1 MNDIEKLMN
10 KEPVKQALS
19 KLGTQM
25 HMSPEMILAYA
36 RGVLSKDGRSKV
48 ASHIEDCKECTEV
61 FNLANRLLK
70 AEQEFDSEDLE
81 SKSAVHLSPKVI
93 SKLELAALLNSKK
106 DELAEMVAKLLLPE
120 NSWGSIRPTIIVVR
134 NQHKHSAR
142 THREDVNE
150 LPVAAFSSGTGLERK
165 QDFEAVMKVM
175 NFVDLVHDLLLE
187 HCGDVTDIK
196 SELPKCVNNASA
208 LLHGIKLNKKAN
220 SEILKALSESLSADG
235 E

>member
-1 MNDIEKLMN
+1 MRT
-10 KEPVKQALS
+10 LS
-19 KLGTQM
+19 VTQLAAQLLDTRTPYIGLTFTPPDGGTTYNY
-25 HMSPEMILAYA
+25 SFNPN
-36 RGVLSKDGRSKV
+36 
-48 ASHIEDCKECTEV
+48 AST
-61 FNLANRLLK
+61 NRLLK

-165 QDFEAVMKVM
+165 QDFEAVMKAM